1 MNSVKK
7 ENGKPWRIIDVINW
21 GVDYFENKSLENPR
35 LEIEIF
41 LQHILDCKK
50 IDLYINFENEV
61 SSYDLNTLKGYIK
74 RRLENEPSQYIVGK
88 SNFYG
93 RNFYVDNNVLIPRP
107 ETEILIN
114 ACIEFLSMK
123 DNPEIIDIGTGS
135 GCIGITLAKE
145 IPSSNVIAI
154 DCSEKALAV
163 AEKNAKNIGIKNIDF
178 VKSDFLKQTIDLRAD
193 LLVSNPPYISR
204 EDISTLMAD
213 VKEYEPSK
221 ALTDNLDGLEFY
233 RVFSKKFDPMIK
245 IDGALIVEVGKDK
258 HPLKAKKIFE
268 KSGPVNVEMINDYN
282 GDIRVLKVMK
292 C

>member
-1 MNSVKK
+1 LNSFKK

-21 GVDYFENKSLENPR
+21 GVDYFENNSLENPR

-50 IDLYINFENEV
+50 IDLYINFESEV
-61 SSYDLNTLKGYIK
+61 SSQDLNILKGYIK
-74 RRLENEPSQYIVGK
+74 RRLKNEPSQYIVGK

-93 RNFYVDNNVLIPRP
+93 RDFYVDNNVLIPRP

-154 DCSEKALAV
+154 DCCEKALAV

-193 LLVSNPPYISR
+193 LLVSNPPYISE
-204 EDISTLMAD
+204 EDISSLMAD
-213 VKEYEPSK
+213 VKEYEPIE

-233 RVFSKKFDPMIK
+233 RVFSKRFDRMIK
-245 IDGALIVEVGKDK
+245 IDGALIVEAGKDE
-258 HPLKAKKIFE
+258 HPLEAKKIIE
-268 KSGPVNVEMINDYN
+268 QSGHANIEMINDYN

>member
-35 LEIEIF
+35 QEIEIF

-61 SSYDLNTLKGYIK
+61 SSHDLNTLKGYIK
-74 RRLENEPSQYIVGK
+74 RRLGNEPSQYIVGK

-193 LLVSNPPYISR
+193 LLVSNPPYIPK

>member
-1 MNSVKK
+1 LNSVKK

-61 SSYDLNTLKGYIK
+61 SSHDLNTLKGYIK

-93 RNFYVDNNVLIPRP
+93 RNFFVDNNVLIPRP

-193 LLVSNPPYISR
+193 LLVSNPPYIPK
-204 EDISTLMAD
+204 EDISNLMAN

>member
-7 ENGKPWRIIDVINW
+7 NNGRPWRIIDVINW
-21 GVDYFENKSLENPR
+21 GVDYFENKSLDNPR

-41 LQHILDCKK
+41 LQHILNCKK

-61 SSYDLNTLKGYIK
+61 SGPDLDTLKGYIK
-74 RRLENEPSQYIVGK
+74 RRLKNEPSQYIVSN

-145 IPSSNVIAI
+145 IPFSNVIAI

-163 AEKNAKNIGIKNIDF
+163 AEKNAKNIGVKNIDF
-178 VKSDFLKQTIDLRAD
+178 FRSNFLKQSIDLSAD
-193 LLVSNPPYISR
+193 LLVSNPPYIPKK
-204 EDISTLMAD
+204 DISTLMAD
-213 VKEYEPSK
+213 VIEYEPSE

-233 RVFSKKFDPMIK
+233 RVFSKKFDTIIK
-245 IDGALIVEVGKDK
+245 RDGALIVEVGRDE
-258 HPLKAKKIFE
+258 HPLEVKKILE
-268 KSGPVNVEMINDYN
+268 QSGHENIEMINDYN
-282 GDIRVLKVMK
+282 GDTRVLKVMK

>member
-21 GVDYFENKSLENPR
+21 GVDYFENESLENPR

-61 SSYDLNTLKGYIK
+61 SSHDLNTLKGYIK

-193 LLVSNPPYISR
+193 LLVSNPPYIPK

-268 KSGPVNVEMINDYN
+268 QSGPVNVEMINDYN

>member
-61 SSYDLNTLKGYIK
+61 SSHDLNTLKGYIK

-114 ACIEFLSMK
+114 ECIEFLSMK
-123 DNPEIIDIGTGS
+123 NNPEIIDIGTGS

-193 LLVSNPPYISR
+193 LLVSNPPYIPK
-204 EDISTLMAD
+204 EDISNLMSD
-213 VKEYEPSK
+213 VKEYEPRE

-233 RVFSKKFDPMIK
+233 RVFSKKFDTMIK
-245 IDGALIVEVGKDK
+245 IDGALIVETGKDE
-258 HPLKAKKIFE
+258 HPLEAKKIFE
-268 KSGPVNVEMINDYN
+268 QSEHVKVEMINDYN

>member
-61 SSYDLNTLKGYIK
+61 SAPDLKKLKGYIK
-74 RRLENEPSQYIVGK
+74 RRLENEPSQYIVGR

-114 ACIEFLSMK
+114 ECIEFLSMK
-123 DNPEIIDIGTGS
+123 NNPEIVDIGTGS

-154 DCSEKALAV
+154 DFSEKALAV
-163 AEKNAKNIGIKNIDF
+163 AEENAKNIGIKNIDF
-178 VKSDFLKQTIDLRAD
+178 VKSDFLKQSINLRAD
-193 LLVSNPPYISR
+193 LLVSNPPYIPK
-204 EDISTLMAD
+204 EDISNLMSD
-213 VKEYEPSK
+213 VKEYEPRE

>member
-21 GVDYFENKSLENPR
+21 GVDYFENKSLKNPR

-61 SSYDLNTLKGYIK
+61 SPHDLNTLTGYIK

-93 RNFYVDNNVLIPRP
+93 RNFNVDNHVLIPRP

-154 DCSEKALAV
+154 DCSEEALAV

-193 LLVSNPPYISR
+193 LLVSNPPYIPK

-213 VKEYEPSK
+213 VKEYEPSE

-233 RVFSKKFDPMIK
+233 RVFSKRFDRMIK
-245 IDGALIVEVGKDK
+245 IDGALIVEVGKDE
-258 HPLKAKKIFE
+258 HPLEAKKIIE
-268 KSGPVNVEMINDYN
+268 QSENVNVEMINDYN

>member
-1 MNSVKK
+1 M
-7 ENGKPWRIIDVINW
+7 
-21 GVDYFENKSLENPR
+21 
-35 LEIEIF
+35 
-41 LQHILDCKK
+41 
-50 IDLYINFENEV
+50 
-61 SSYDLNTLKGYIK
+61 
-74 RRLENEPSQYIVGK
+74 ENEPSQYIVGR

-114 ACIEFLSMK
+114 ECIEFLSMK
-123 DNPEIIDIGTGS
+123 NNPEIIDIGTGS

-154 DCSEKALAV
+154 DFSEKALAV
-163 AEKNAKNIGIKNIDF
+163 AEENAKNIGIKNIDF
-178 VKSDFLKQTIDLRAD
+178 VKSDFLKQSINLRAD
-193 LLVSNPPYISR
+193 LLVSNPPYIPK
-204 EDISTLMAD
+204 EDISNLMSD
-213 VKEYEPSK
+213 VKEYEPRE

-233 RVFSKKFDPMIK
+233 RVFSKKFDTMIK
-245 IDGALIVEVGKDK
+245 IDGALIVETGKDE

-268 KSGPVNVEMINDYN
+268 QSEHVKVEMINDYN